1 MKRKLKQS
9 NCSSFQLEELG
20 ILTAHEK
27 AKQMKLWEIK
37 AYNFS
42 LSLSISL
49 CSNAMQDDGR
59 EICKCMDTCYLRAP
73 PPPSWLIDRVQG
85 DPNSPNRKPDFP
97 NTAFEA
103 VPLYFHGWF
112 VAACSDVRYPQ
123 HVGWEFLRFAASFH
137 ECRTWAKLDFRLLIR
152 SCCNVSLLRHA

>member
-42 LSLSISL
+42 LSLSLSL
-49 CSNAMQDDGR
+49 SVAMQ
-59 EICKCMDTCYLRAP
+59 CKMMEGKYANVWIHVTFELP
-73 PPPSWLIDRVQG
+73 PP
-85 DPNSPNRKPDFP
+85 
-97 NTAFEA
+97 
-103 VPLYFHGWF
+103 
-112 VAACSDVRYPQ
+112 
-123 HVGWEFLRFAASFH
+123 
-137 ECRTWAKLDFRLLIR
+137 KL
-152 SCCNVSLLRHA
+152 AY